1 MKLFL
6 EQTEIKTVTSRG
18 RYLRIKIDN
27 ATAQVTVY
35 IPKGMSVAR
44 AQQFIEE
51 KRGWIEKNLAIAR
64 QNVQSEVDGG
74 GLAVIFGKTYSIIP
88 IESGK
93 PFLGED
99 ALYLNIPRDC
109 SLERE
114 KVALQN
120 FYKNFLSE
128 YISVRLPYFQTLIG
142 LNASGFS
149 IRNMR
154 SRWGSCNTVTGKLTF
169 SLRLVKKTPDC
180 IDYVSAHEL
189 CHIAHANHGS
199 EFKRLLTRYMPD
211 WKRRKN
217 LLNGV

>member
-1 MKLFL
+1 M
-6 EQTEIKTVTSRG
+6 
-18 RYLRIKIDN
+18 
-27 ATAQVTVY
+27 
-35 IPKGMSVAR
+35 
-44 AQQFIEE
+44 
-51 KRGWIEKNLAIAR
+51 IEKNLAIAR

-88 IESGK
+88 IENGK

-120 FYKNFLSE
+120 FYKNFISE

-180 IDYVSAHEL
+180 IDYVIAHEL